1 MLLHTGANMARLFQ
15 RKRTTVF
22 GTKKKVLFQSK
33 EQPAQEKI
41 MEIDHKMLKRMQ
53 KKIARA
59 MANLSDAS
67 VDATYIARFNET
79 AAQRLSKKAK
89 EIQTLS
95 RELNNEFKAS
105 APMEVWDDDESGK
118 KGKKTITWENKK

>member
-1 MLLHTGANMARLFQ
+1 MARLFQ

-22 GTKKKVLFQSK
+22 GTKKKVLFQNK

-67 VDATYIARFNET
+67 VDATYIARFDET

-95 RELNNEFKAS
+95 RELNNEFKAC
-105 APMEVWDDDESGK
+105 APMEIWEDKEEKTSS
-118 KGKKTITWENKK
+118 KKTITWQDKK